1 MFKLA
6 VLLFLSLSSILCS
19 EFDYNYMVKGGS
31 REEQDSKHDHS
42 QEKHEA
48 HHHFWETQS
57 SEEENYQEVLDMET
71 LGKKIINR
79 NKIYLTF

>member
-6 VLLFLSLSSILCS
+6 ILLFLSLSSILCS
-19 EFDYNYMVKGGS
+19 EFDYNYMVKEGS
-31 REEQDSKHDHS
+31 REEPDYNDDHS

-48 HHHFWETQS
+48 HHHHSWETQF

-71 LGKKIINR
+71 LGKKR
-79 NKIYLTF
+79 